1 MKVLNSKKGFTPLEI
16 YSSNRAIQK
25 EKRRFLTGFT
35 LTEVL
40 VYVAVLS
47 IIISAVSGFL
57 IWTVRSNTKAKVMR
71 ETQDNARRA
80 MEIMTYEIKEAKSV
94 YTPTTT
100 SNQLCLETTHNLPE
114 GEKTTY
120 IDFYLC
126 EDRLCLKKE
135 SQSPIALTSDRVKV
149 SNLVFTQIA
158 TASPIPSIQIDLQIN
173 YKSPANRP
181 EYQAELNLKSTASLR
196 SY

>member
-100 SNQLCLETTHNLPE
+100 SNQL
-114 GEKTTY
+114 
-120 IDFYLC
+120 
-126 EDRLCLKKE
+126 
-135 SQSPIALTSDRVKV
+135 S
-149 SNLVFTQIA
+149 
-158 TASPIPSIQIDLQIN
+158 
-173 YKSPANRP
+173 
-181 EYQAELNLKSTASLR
+181 
-196 SY
+196 